1 MHFLNDIEVV
11 QKHIDGTQLKI
22 ALLYFEKMIYMY
34 KKEDKLVYYTILDG
48 TLLFLKNFE
57 YLTSD
62 DFLIPSIFYKFIRN
76 ESTDGVATKIYF
88 MVSSPADISDTL
100 LAAICEVNELKV
112 SKDTPKRFKLNCKFA
127 FIVPTEYMDELRER
141 CSSVDVDFVQDSVA
155 FEYDTTTYY
164 FRSNRGS
171 YDLYIDTPESIQH
184 TRTIFT
190 GRKSNF
196 ADIKFIAY
204 HTHLFLTSDID
215 DINAQVDIL
224 QCLKEVVTLECS
236 NKDVSIGV
244 LLCLLPNKPVVVING
259 RGGSGKDTMIEGVA
273 RYCKVKNVS
282 SVDKI
287 KEIAK
292 LCGWDGQ
299 KDDNSRAFLAGLKK
313 VCADYN
319 DLPLKELLNAY
330 NEYMRDDN
338 DILFVHIR
346 EASEIEKFY
355 QSVNRN
361 VFSVLVTRSSVNKY
375 YGNAADDGVENFCYN
390 LQFLND
396 GDIEERQEAFVYE
409 LLKMMSDNLN
419 KGSMIQPYF
428 DSY

>member
-1 MHFLNDIEVV
+1 M
-11 QKHIDGTQLKI
+11 
-22 ALLYFEKMIYMY
+22 
-34 KKEDKLVYYTILDG
+34 
-48 TLLFLKNFE
+48 
-57 YLTSD
+57 
-62 DFLIPSIFYKFIRN
+62 
-76 ESTDGVATKIYF
+76 
-88 MVSSPADISDTL
+88 
-100 LAAICEVNELKV
+100 
-112 SKDTPKRFKLNCKFA
+112 
-127 FIVPTEYMDELRER
+127 
-141 CSSVDVDFVQDSVA
+141 
-155 FEYDTTTYY
+155 
-164 FRSNRGS
+164 
-171 YDLYIDTPESIQH
+171 QH

-204 HTHLFLTSDID
+204 HTRLFLTSDID
-215 DINAQVDIL
+215 NINAQVDNL
-224 QCLKEVVTLECS
+224 QSLKEVVTLECS
-236 NKDVSIGV
+236 NKAVSIGV